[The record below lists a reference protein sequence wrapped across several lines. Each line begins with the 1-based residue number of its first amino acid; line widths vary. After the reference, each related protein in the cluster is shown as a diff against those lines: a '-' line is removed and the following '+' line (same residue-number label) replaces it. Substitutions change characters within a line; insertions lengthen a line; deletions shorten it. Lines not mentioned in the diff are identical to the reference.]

1 MEDNLLGKKPSWIS
15 LNATTPNKFHNWEV
29 TTERLIRKILLR
41 EFKGGYFFTE
51 LPASRAE

>member
-51 LPASRAE
+51 LRASSAE